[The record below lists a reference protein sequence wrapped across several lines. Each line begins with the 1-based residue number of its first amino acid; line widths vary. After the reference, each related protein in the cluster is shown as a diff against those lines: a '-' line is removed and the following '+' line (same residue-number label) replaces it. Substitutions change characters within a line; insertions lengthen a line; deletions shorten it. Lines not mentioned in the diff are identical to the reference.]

1 MTSVKVQPRKTEF
14 RAWEKKPE
22 VRVGLDS
29 VGDNGSISMLTG
41 IISVVIIMF
50 LSRNPPN
57 TVRYVCRSQ
66 EQRENVTCV
75 TLRRDK
81 WGSGGVLRAR
91 PGNVWWLWWIEC
103 ARDSVNAGSPMG
115 SESGP
120 APSPLYLATCAESLT
135 ASTSESP

>member
-41 IISVVIIMF
+41 VVSVVIIMF
-50 LSRNPPN
+50 LPGNPPN

-66 EQRENVTCV
+66 EQRENVTCH
-75 TLRRDK
+75 TT
-81 WGSGGVLRAR
+81 
-91 PGNVWWLWWIEC
+91 P
-103 ARDSVNAGSPMG
+103 
-115 SESGP
+115 
-120 APSPLYLATCAESLT
+120 
-135 ASTSESP
+135 